1 VLSTLKGCF
10 GTHSAAGSRFVERM
24 LTVTATLKQRQRN
37 VVDYVTQACVAA
49 LHGDPAPSLL
59 PDSAPSPLLEPA
71 RA

>member
-1 VLSTLKGCF
+1 MLSTLKGCF
-10 GTHSAAGSRFVERM
+10 GTLSAAGSRFVERM